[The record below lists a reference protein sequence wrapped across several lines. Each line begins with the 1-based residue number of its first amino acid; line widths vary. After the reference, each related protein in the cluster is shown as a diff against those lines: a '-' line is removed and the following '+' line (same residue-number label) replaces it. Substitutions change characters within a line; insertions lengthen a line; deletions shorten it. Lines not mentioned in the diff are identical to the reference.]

1 MFPSKCRRKAILVC
15 LDMLI
20 CIYGF
25 LFVYQSQVL
34 ADRQSVRQG
43 FPSGKM
49 HLSIYIFNILH
60 YTDSHFP
67 FPFDFFFSS
76 LHCLQTHLTGGMESP
91 GSTFSQ
97 TRAKAQASKHCETS
111 SYPTKPGAQSK
122 VPLPSLLPSHEAVA
136 WCARQDL
143 RLCSASCSR

>member
-1 MFPSKCRRKAILVC
+1 MDFCLFTKAR
-15 LDMLI
+15 
-20 CIYGF
+20 YSQTGS
-25 LFVYQSQVL
+25 QS
-34 ADRQSVRQG
+34 DRGSLR
-43 FPSGKM
+43 GKRT
-49 HLSIYIFNILH
+49 SAYIFNILH

-76 LHCLQTHLTGGMESP
+76 LRCLQTHLTGGMDSP

-97 TRAKAQASKHCETS
+97 MRAKAQASKHCETS

-136 WCARQDL
+136 WCARL